1 MLGQLFARIAPRVR
15 SFSPAVG
22 GNVAI
27 TFAMATLPIIGGVGA
42 AVDYSHANS
51 VKVALQAALDS
62 TALML
67 SKEAVTD
74 SSSAL
79 QSNAS
84 KYFNVLFTR
93 PEGTNISINASY
105 TTTTGSALVVNG
117 SVDVPTV
124 FMGIMGF

>member
-1 MLGQLFARIAPRVR
+1 MTKLIKTIVRQLQQ
-15 SFSPAVG
+15 FSTSTR

-27 TFAMATLPIIGGVGA
+27 TFALATLPVIGGVGA

-74 SSSAL
+74 TSSAL

-84 KYFNVLFTR
+84 KYFNALFTR
-93 PEGTNISINASY
+93 PEGTNIAIAASY
-105 TTTTGSALVVNG
+105 
-117 SVDVPTV
+117 
-124 FMGIMGF
+124 

>member
-42 AVDYSHANS
+42 AVDYSHANN
-51 VKVALQAALDS
+51 VKAALQAALDS

-67 SKEAVTD
+67 ARDASDLNASDLNSKALNYFKAMFDRPEAKNIAVT
-74 SSSAL
+74 ATYT
-79 QSNAS
+79 AS
-84 KYFNVLFTR
+84 C
-93 PEGTNISINASY
+93 
-105 TTTTGSALVVNG
+105 GSAG
-117 SVDVPTV
+117 TTPASDPATHTAT
-124 FMGIMGF
+124 